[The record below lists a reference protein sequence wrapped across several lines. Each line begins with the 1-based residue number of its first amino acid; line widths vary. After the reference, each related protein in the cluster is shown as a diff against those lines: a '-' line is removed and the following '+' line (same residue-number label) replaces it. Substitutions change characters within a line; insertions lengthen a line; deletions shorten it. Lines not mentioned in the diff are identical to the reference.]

1 MTHTSMLEPIRTLLN
16 TAIRPILV
24 LALAVAVTPSAVN
37 AQGAVTCG
45 DLRNHYGPYDYTNP
59 LHRAEK
65 LPVVEQ
71 YHFDSGVVALKGM
84 LGSEGSE
91 SRLGGDIEY
100 VLRTFPNHHHAL
112 YTMVRYYVEKV
123 PHGSARMAFDP
134 PCWFDR
140 AKRFKPDDAT
150 VVMLEGL
157 YYRRVEDMPKA
168 KRAYET
174 ALEMDPGSAEINYNA
189 GLFYVDTKDYDRAM
203 ACALRAYELGHPLP
217 GLRNKLIRLG
227 VWQAQAAE

>member
-1 MTHTSMLEPIRTLLN
+1 MAYPSMVEATHAAFH
-16 TAIRPILV
+16 TAVRSIIV
-24 LALAVAVTPSAVN
+24 FALIATAAPSTAS
-37 AQGAVTCG
+37 AQGAATCG

-59 LHRAEK
+59 IHRAEK

-71 YHFDSGVVALKGM
+71 YHFDAGVVALKGM

-91 SRLGGDIEY
+91 RMLGGDIEY

-112 YTMVRYYVEKV
+112 YTMVRYYLEKV
-123 PHGSARMAFDP
+123 PHGATRMAFDP
-134 PCWFDR
+134 ACWFDR

-157 YYRRVEDMPKA
+157 YYGRVDDLPKA
-168 KRAYET
+168 RKAYET
-174 ALEMDPGSAEINYNA
+174 ALEMDPDSAEINYNA
-189 GLFYVDTKDYDRAM
+189 GLFYVDTKEYDLAM

-217 GLRNKLIRLG
+217 GLRNKLMRLG